1 MVMLNLSKQ
10 ERYRARYQRLKPG
23 YRPAL
28 DIYHALTD
36 SLVRP
41 ETRLLDVGCGPAGLV
56 KDYVGIAALVVGT
69 DAYVTHFDQPA
80 EINTLVESEIGA
92 LPFADACFDL
102 ITCSWVLEH
111 LAHPDAVFAEAYRV
125 LKPGGHLV
133 FITPNALNY
142 NVWLRRLVPSA
153 IARSVVHAIYGR
165 DEDFINPTFYRA
177 NSYRRLD
184 RALTTVGFVC
194 ERFEHIGDPTYLALN
209 DLMFRAALLAEG
221 LIDRFWHAGR
231 VHLVGSYR
239 KP

>member
-1 MVMLNLSKQ
+1 MLNLTKQ
-10 ERYRARYQRLKPG
+10 ERYRARYQSLKSD

-28 DIYHALTD
+28 DVYQSLTQA
-36 SLVRP
+36 LVRP
-41 ETRLLDVGCGPAGLV
+41 ETYLLDAGCGPAGLV
-56 KDYVGIAALVVGT
+56 KDYVGVAALVVGT

-80 EINTLVESEIGA
+80 EIDTLVESEIGA
-92 LPFADACFDL
+92 LPFADTSFDL

-153 IARSVVHAIYGR
+153 IAKSVVHAIYGR

-177 NSYRRLD
+177 NSYRSID
-184 RALTTVGFVC
+184 RQLTSAGFVC
-194 ERFEHIGDPTYLALN
+194 DRFEHVGDPTYLALN
-209 DLMFRAALLAEG
+209 DALFRAAVLVEG
-221 LIDRFWHAGR
+221 LIDRFWRSGR

>member
-1 MVMLNLSKQ
+1 MLNLTKQ
-10 ERYRARYQRLKPG
+10 ERYRARYQSLKPG

-28 DIYHALTD
+28 EVYRALMD

-41 ETRLLDVGCGPAGLV
+41 STRLLDAGCGPAGLV

-80 EINTLVESEIGA
+80 EIDTLVESEIGA
-92 LPFADACFDL
+92 LPFADNSFHL

-111 LAHPDAVFAEAYRV
+111 LANPAAVFAEAHRV

-153 IARSVVHAIYGR
+153 IAKSVVHAIYGR

-177 NSYRRLD
+177 NSYRSID
-184 RALTTVGFVC
+184 RALTTAGFVC
-194 ERFEHIGDPTYLALN
+194 DRFEYVGDPTYLALN
-209 DLMFRAALLAEG
+209 DALFRTSVLLEG